1 MDRASA
7 LRQLPAAYA
16 RALRLR
22 DLGVDD
28 DGVAKFLDIPA
39 ESIPALFRIAEAKLL
54 EISGPPI
61 EISEP
66 LGKCGG
72 AEGDGSSP
80 VPREDEGRVP

>member
-1 MDRASA
+1 MDRASS
-7 LRQLPAAYA
+7 LRQLPAVYA

-39 ESIPALFRIAEAKLL
+39 ESIPALFRIAEAKLM
-54 EISGPPI
+54 

-66 LGKCGG
+66 LGQGTALEG
-72 AEGDGSSP
+72 DRDRAAPREGDG
-80 VPREDEGRVP
+80 RVS

>member
-28 DGVAKFLDIPA
+28 DRVAQFLDIPA
-39 ESIPALFRIAEAKLL
+39 ESIPALFRIAEAKLM
-54 EISGPPI
+54 

-66 LGKCGG
+66 VSQATGFEGYADRVG
-72 AEGDGSSP
+72 PREGDGGEP
-80 VPREDEGRVP
+80 

>member
-7 LRQLPAAYA
+7 LRQLPAVYA

-39 ESIPALFRIAEAKLL
+39 ESIPALFRIAEAKLMEL
-54 EISGPPI
+54 A
-61 EISEP
+61 EP
-66 LGKCGG
+66 VSKDAGF
-72 AEGDGSSP
+72 EGDGNYPGSP
-80 VPREDEGRVP
+80 ESDRQVP

>member
-28 DGVAKFLDIPA
+28 DGIAQFLDIPA
-39 ESIPALFRIAEAKLL
+39 ESIPALFRIAEAKLM
-54 EISGPPI
+54 
-61 EISEP
+61 EISEA
-66 LGKCGG
+66 LSQG
-72 AEGDGSSP
+72 AGLEADGNGSGPRGGDG
-80 VPREDEGRVP
+80 RVL

>member
-7 LRQLPAAYA
+7 LRQLPAVYA

-39 ESIPALFRIAEAKLL
+39 ESIPALFRIAEAKLM
-54 EISGPPI
+54 

-66 LGKCGG
+66 VSQGQGF
-72 AEGDGSSP
+72 EGDGDRADSREGDAQ
-80 VPREDEGRVP
+80 VP

>member
-7 LRQLPAAYA
+7 LRQLPTVYA

-28 DGVAKFLDIPA
+28 DGVAEFLDIPA

-54 EISGPPI
+54 EL
-61 EISEP
+61 SEP
-66 LGKCGG
+66 VSLGTGLEG
-72 AEGDGSSP
+72 ARDRTGPREGDGQ
-80 VPREDEGRVP
+80 VP

>member
-39 ESIPALFRIAEAKLL
+39 ESIPALFRIAEAKLMEL
-54 EISGPPI
+54 
-61 EISEP
+61 SEP
-66 LGKCGG
+66 VSKGIGLDGYGGG
-72 AEGDGSSP
+72 AGSREG
-80 VPREDEGRVP
+80 EGRVP

>member
-7 LRQLPAAYA
+7 LRQLPAVYA

-28 DGVAKFLDIPA
+28 DGVAELLDIPA

-54 EISGPPI
+54 EISEPVSHGTGLEGARDRAGPR
-61 EISEP
+61 
-66 LGKCGG
+66 
-72 AEGDGSSP
+72 EGDGQ
-80 VPREDEGRVP
+80 VV

>member
-7 LRQLPAAYA
+7 LSQLPAVYA

-28 DGVAKFLDIPA
+28 DGVARFLDIPA
-39 ESIPALFRIAEAKLL
+39 ESIPALFRIAEAKLM
-54 EISGPPI
+54 

-66 LGKCGG
+66 LRKG
-72 AEGDGSSP
+72 AGVEDDGNSP
-80 VPREDEGRVP
+80 GPREGEGRGP

>member
-28 DGVAKFLDIPA
+28 DGVAKSLDIPA

-54 EISGPPI
+54 EISGPLI

-66 LGKCGG
+66 LSRG
-72 AEGDGSSP
+72 AGVEADGTSPGSREGEGQ
-80 VPREDEGRVP
+80 VP

>member
-7 LRQLPAAYA
+7 LRQLPAVYA

-28 DGVAKFLDIPA
+28 NRVAQFLNIPA

-54 EISGPPI
+54 EIS
-61 EISEP
+61 ESLDKE
-66 LGKCGG
+66 KSC
-72 AEGDGSSP
+72 
-80 VPREDEGRVP
+80 EDDANRALPD

>member
-28 DGVAKFLDIPA
+28 GGIAQFLDIPA
-39 ESIPALFRIAEAKLL
+39 ESIPALFRIAEAKLM
-54 EISGPPI
+54 

-66 LGKCGG
+66 VSKATGFEGYG
-72 AEGDGSSP
+72 DRAGPQEGDGQ
-80 VPREDEGRVP
+80 VP

>member
-7 LRQLPAAYA
+7 LSQLPAVYA

-54 EISGPPI
+54 EISGPL
-61 EISEP
+61 STAQ
-66 LGKCGG
+66 GR
-72 AEGDGSSP
+72 EGDGSGAGP
-80 VPREDEGRVP
+80 LEGDSQVS

>member
-7 LRQLPAAYA
+7 LRQLPAVYA

-28 DGVAKFLDIPA
+28 DGVATFLDIPA

-54 EISGPPI
+54 EL
-61 EISEP
+61 SEP
-66 LGKCGG
+66 VSQGMSLEGYPDRVGPR
-72 AEGDGSSP
+72 EGDGQ
-80 VPREDEGRVP
+80 GL

>member
-7 LRQLPAAYA
+7 LRQLPTVYA

-28 DGVAKFLDIPA
+28 DRVAESLDIPA

-54 EISGPPI
+54 EL
-61 EISEP
+61 SEP
-66 LGKCGG
+66 GG
-72 AEGDGSSP
+72 QEQDAHIRAKND
-80 VPREDEGRVP
+80 